1 MAHILCANGKTKHR
15 NAMTAKK
22 CPICRA
28 ASNGREAKRGATTS
42 EALRPYR
49 FDVPGGGSG
58 ECNTG
63 TVGGEP
69 YTRDTDGEGYV
80 GPSDLV
86 VRNNP
91 TLRSRGEG
99 TMHVSMSE
107 LDGCTITCQGDP
119 AAASN
124 YCSVS
129 DSLVKSDM
137 TLHNSSFHDST
148 ILRGNNASADLNNAQ
163 VSNTTFTNDGVKKVK
178 QVNMKDSKISGGV
191 EVSAVDQYGDDDYL
205 DEEER
210 GSINDAYLA
219 GNGRAVLGKNSQ
231 VTSSM
236 VALQNGAELH
246 TGNRV
251 NLVNSELKVPNGAK
265 AYIASPWV
273 ANDVVEATVAG
284 VNSDGVAIVA
294 HRLTDG
300 SPLKDSWGNTYRD
313 DGYVYLQE
321 RGAIHAFEPTADGK
335 CAYRYT
341 RSSLDNLA
349 DAPHERRERYE
360 RMAGDYSRQ
369 VRYDRGGIGG
379 AKHT

>member
-1 MAHILCANGKTKHR
+1 MTYVLCVNGKTKHR

-28 ASNGREAKRGATTS
+28 ASNSREAKRGATTS

-58 ECNTG
+58 VCNTG
-63 TVGGEP
+63 TVGGEQ

-163 VSNTTFTNDGVKKVK
+163 VTNTTFTNDGVKKVK
-178 QVNMKDSKISGGV
+178 QVNMKDSKVSGGV
-191 EVSAVDQYGDDDYL
+191 EVSAIDQYGDDDYL
-205 DEEER
+205 DEEES
-210 GSINDAYLA
+210 GSVDDAYLA
-219 GNGRAVLGKNSQ
+219 GNGRVVLGKNSQ

-265 AYIASPWV
+265 AYIDSTWV
-273 ANDVVEATVAG
+273 SNDVVEATVAG

-300 SPLKDSWGNTYRD
+300 SDSWGNTYRD
-313 DGYVYLQE
+313 DGHVYLQE
-321 RGAIHAFEPTADGK
+321 RGTIHAFEPTADGK

-369 VRYDRGGIGG
+369 VRYDRSGIGG

>member
-1 MAHILCANGKTKHR
+1 MAYILCANGKTKHR

-28 ASNGREAKRGATTS
+28 ASNNREAKRGAVTS

-49 FDVPGGGSG
+49 FDVPGGGAG
-58 ECNTG
+58 VCNTG

-137 TLHNSSFHDST
+137 TMHNSSFHNST
-148 ILRGNNASADLNNAQ
+148 ILHGNNASADFNNAQ

-178 QVNMKDSKISGGV
+178 NLNVKDSKVSGDV
-191 EVSAVDQYGDDDYL
+191 EVSAVDQYGEDDYL

-210 GSINDAYLA
+210 GSINDAYIT

-251 NLVNSELKVPNGAK
+251 NLVNSELKIPNGAK
-265 AYIASPWV
+265 AYIDSRWV

-300 SPLKDSWGNTYRD
+300 SESWGNTYRA

-321 RGAIHAFEPTADGK
+321 RGTVHVFEPTADGK
-335 CAYRYT
+335 CVYRYT
-341 RSSLDNLA
+341 SSGLDTLD

-369 VRYDRGGIGG
+369 VRYDRSGIGG
-379 AKHT
+379 ANNT